1 MKNIVASVQTRLK
14 DTAREQGTP
23 FNILLEHFA
32 LGRLFAR
39 LSQSPYADQLVLKGA
54 QLFRIWSNSPHRP
67 TRDADFL
74 SYGTTDTTALAAM
87 FDTISQVIPT
97 EADGLTWLPAVASA
111 IREEN
116 AYGGVRVKMIAQ
128 LGKMRIPLQIDVGFG
143 DAVTPATESKVW
155 SSLLDYANVSLTAYP
170 IETVVAEKLEAMVSL
185 GMANSRMK
193 DFYDLHWISR
203 HQQLSFDTLSQ
214 AVTNTFQR
222 RKTDI
227 PTITPPVA
235 LTAELSEDAGKITQW
250 NAFIRKNKL
259 PKTELTTVIKE
270 LSTFLLPLM
279 QPTAPT
285 PTTWVPTA
293 GWR

>member
-1 MKNIVASVQTRLK
+1 MRNIVASVQTRLK
-14 DTAREQGTP
+14 NTAREQGTP
-23 FNILLEHFA
+23 FNVLLEHFA

-54 QLFRIWSNSPHRP
+54 QLFRIWSDSPHRP
-67 TRDADFL
+67 TRDVDFL
-74 SYGTTDTTALAAM
+74 SYGTTDTTALATM
-87 FDTISQVIPT
+87 FDAISQVIPT
-97 EADGLTWLPAVASA
+97 EADGLTWLPAEASA

-203 HQQLSFDTLSQ
+203 HRDLAFDILSE

-222 RKTDI
+222 RKTAI
-227 PTITPPVA
+227 PTGSPIA
-235 LTAELSEDAGKITQW
+235 LTTEFSQDTGKTTQW
-250 NAFIRKNKL
+250 NAFIKKNKL
-259 PKTELTTVIKE
+259 PRTELTTVIKE
-270 LSTFLLPLM
+270 LSSFLLPLM
-279 QPTAPT
+279 QPTTPT
-285 PTTWVPTA
+285 PTTWNPTA
-293 GWR
+293 GWQ